1 MAPTILA
8 IHEQP
13 ALKCP
18 FASDTQPATSFGS
31 SAKCPFATSTSSNS
45 SSASST
51 ASRSSSSASSAY
63 PTFAKLLRPLD
74 EKNLVISAQDKALA
88 TALRSLYPTTPHYR
102 TAPLI
107 TSFNWADVAKL
118 LPADNND
125 NDNDNDTQ
133 LSSTWYIVAFRSVR
147 RADANSTLLYNAD
160 AAAHEEA
167 RNSGGILSY
176 WYGELAADRRCLA
189 MCVWASRDW
198 ALRATGKKAHLKA
211 MRLAGRMYESYTLE
225 RYWLHKDV
233 GVEGFRIEQIL

>member
-1 MAPTILA
+1 MATTIALPE
-8 IHEQP
+8 HLS
-13 ALKCP
+13 LKCP
-18 FASDTQPATSFGS
+18 FASDTHPSASFGK
-31 SAKCPFATSTSSNS
+31 SATCPFATSSTSSTS
-45 SSASST
+45 SSASSSFL
-51 ASRSSSSASSAY
+51 ASSASSSAAH
-63 PTFAKLLRPLD
+63 PTSAKLLRPLD
-74 EKNLVISAQDKALA
+74 EKNLVITAQDKALA

-107 TSFNWADVAKL
+107 TSFNWSDVAKL
-118 LPADNND
+118 LPADVD
-125 NDNDNDTQ
+125 NYDPQSST
-133 LSSTWYIVAFRSVR
+133 STWYIVAFRSVR

-189 MCVWASRDW
+189 MCVWANRDW
-198 ALRATGKKAHLKA
+198 ALRATGKKAHLEA

-225 RYWLHKDV
+225 RYWLHRDA